1 MEPASCRIRDGDAG
15 NSCHNTCHHVAVT
28 NEQTPDDADE
38 PHTPGERM
46 MATYLAERKLPAKY
60 EQFDEGA
67 NPDFVAC
74 HPTVGRIVLEV
85 YEPEYRLPRNP
96 DGSFWSGSVRS
107 PGHVIQRGINANRKH
122 RQAKA
127 ACERGFPFML
137 VIASTNS
144 EITFSEY
151 DVPDALF
158 GALEFVWS
166 DDSDTAPNG
175 PGRLVF
181 GAAGRLQR
189 KLNTSFS
196 AVALIIAVAEKDHTH
211 RLDIFHNPFAALP
224 VPLEFAGPYDAQ
236 WTSLDAAQSYQK
248 MAQGVLEHDS
258 L

>member
-1 MEPASCRIRDGDAG
+1 M
-15 NSCHNTCHHVAVT
+15 T
-28 NEQTPDDADE
+28 NEQTPDDADG

-46 MATYLAERKLPAKY
+46 MATYLAERKLSADY
-60 EQFDEGA
+60 EVFDEGA
-67 NPDFVAC
+67 NPDFVAH
-74 HPTVGRIVLEV
+74 HPTVGDIVLEV

-107 PGHVIQRGINANRKH
+107 PGHVIQRGINTNRKH

-127 ACERGFPFML
+127 ARERGFPFVL

-144 EITFSEY
+144 EIRFNEH

-158 GALEFVWS
+158 GALEFVWN
-166 DDSDTAPNG
+166 DDSDVASKG

-196 AVALIIAVAEKDHTH
+196 AVALITAVTEKEHTN

-224 VPLEFAGPYDAQ
+224 LPPEFAGPYDAQ
-236 WTSLDAAQSYQK
+236 WTSVDAGQSYQK
-248 MAQGVLEHDS
+248 IGQGVLEHDS